1 MKKDES
7 VLRYVSATL
16 AAETCIL
23 HRDGR
28 TERIESYSPKQNAL
42 TSEENLRKAVLSLY
56 GAEIPV
62 LLNWNDLYFGIV
74 NLPDKQ
80 IVTGPISLAAPI
92 RCNFRRRGE
101 QTGTY
106 RATEPKK
113 PSAVYS
119 ALLFLAEYF
128 NGKAPHLNDFYTFN
142 LIDKETD
149 AIIQKESVAIQMRYN
164 EDMGGHHTPAP
175 IDRLEQCVKDGSI
188 GLILDVVQDLMK
200 GNFGITSNDAF
211 RNEKNMSISGITN
224 VTKAAIAGGLPF
236 EVAYAMSDSYI
247 ASFEKC
253 RDHNA
258 LNEKFTQACL
268 SFTKLVYEHK
278 QAMSDLKT
286 QANYHCEKAKAYVF
300 KHIQEK
306 IEVKEIAEAIG
317 VTPNYLSAVFRKNEG
332 STLSQ
337 YVMQKKISR
346 AKRLFLY
353 SDLTKP
359 EIAFCLGFSS
369 QSHFCK
375 IFRQYTGMTPK
386 EFTEKLK
393 PKID

>member
-1 MKKDES
+1 
-7 VLRYVSATL
+7 
-16 AAETCIL
+16 
-23 HRDGR
+23 
-28 TERIESYSPKQNAL
+28 
-42 TSEENLRKAVLSLY
+42 
-56 GAEIPV
+56 
-62 LLNWNDLYFGIV
+62 
-74 NLPDKQ
+74 
-80 IVTGPISLAAPI
+80 
-92 RCNFRRRGE
+92 
-101 QTGTY
+101 
-106 RATEPKK
+106 
-113 PSAVYS
+113 
-119 ALLFLAEYF
+119 
-128 NGKAPHLNDFYTFN
+128 
-142 LIDKETD
+142 
-149 AIIQKESVAIQMRYN
+149 MRYN

-200 GNFGITSNDAF
+200 GNFGITSHDAF

-247 ASFEKC
+247 AAFEKC

-353 SDLTKP
+353 SDLKKP

-375 IFRQYTGMTPK
+375 IFKQYTGMTPK